1 MRTIVFATV
10 VVLTGR
16 IAAPSAQQAP
26 SPTNEPAHKIYVMT
40 GCLEAGSES
49 TAAFKLTS
57 AKNVGQAPP
66 PSNAGPNVTSRTDAV
81 YELQPVSSVSEQGI
95 TRERLQSYVGKQ
107 VEVTIRPVEVPL
119 APSSPPRAT
128 ATPAKPEQSVPQ
140 RYTVVKIS
148 QLTESCP

>member
-1 MRTIVFATV
+1 MRTIIFGTV
-10 VVLTGR
+10 VVLTGW

-26 SPTNEPAHKIYVMT
+26 SPSNEPAHKVYVMT

-57 AKNVGQAPP
+57 AKNVGQALP
-66 PSNAGPNVTSRTDAV
+66 PSNANVKSRTDTM

-95 TRERLQSYVGKQ
+95 TRERLQSHVGKQ
-107 VEVTIRPVEVPL
+107 VEVTVRPVEVPI
-119 APSSPPRAT
+119 APSSPPRAP
-128 ATPAKPEQSVPQ
+128 AAPAKPEQAVPQ

-148 QLTESCP
+148 QLAESCP